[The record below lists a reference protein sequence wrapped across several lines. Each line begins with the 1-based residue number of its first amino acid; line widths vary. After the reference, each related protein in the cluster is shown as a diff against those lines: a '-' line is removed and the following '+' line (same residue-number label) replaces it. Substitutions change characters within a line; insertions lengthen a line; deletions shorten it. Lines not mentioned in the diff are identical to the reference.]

1 MFSSDTR
8 RKLLTLSV
16 ILLIQGLAFAQV
28 EKAVDPLEFFDKE
41 KRWWRGGSESWFNFF
56 GIPEA
61 EVRSSIERWEQIGR
75 DIEKSGSTR
84 SAGYGGSG
92 GVTHG
97 TYVRWSERSGFVWLD
112 VDDCAGGPMRIVRG
126 RVEVVPTGVI
136 FYPEI
141 RLGVSEGHGGHSQH
155 SKQSDRMD
163 FLSVTWMRGTF
174 LVPKDQI
181 RDFSD
186 YVAGL
191 GEYNNRFP
199 FMDESP
205 FLEGREADSELEP
218 KTFELPVYPAGY
230 ERYLK
235 RPVRGSVI
243 SIGKAVRRVNEDSDT
258 YDELVTPFKVRLESA
273 DNLKVGQFLHVVG
286 EDQGY
291 DEAFEVRAFKGNMAT
306 VANVRPVPKKNCV
319 ISAGDDCK
327 APDHVK
333 LRTGLLLSSNG
344 Y

>member
-8 RKLLTLSV
+8 RKLLTLSS

-28 EKAVDPLEFFDKE
+28 EKGVDPLEFFDKE

-61 EVRSSIERWEQIGR
+61 EVRNSIEQWERIGR

-84 SAGYGGSG
+84 SAGYGGIG
-92 GVTHG
+92 GGTHG
-97 TYVRWSERSGFVWLD
+97 TYVRWSALSGFVWLD

-126 RVEVVPTGVI
+126 RAEVVPTGVI

-141 RLGVSEGHGGHSQH
+141 RLGVSEGHEGHSQH
-155 SKQSDRMD
+155 SKQLDRMD
-163 FLSVTWMRGTF
+163 FLSVTWMQGTF
-174 LVPKDQI
+174 LVPKDRI

-186 YVAGL
+186 YAAGL
-191 GEYNNRFP
+191 GEYNNRFA
-199 FMDESP
+199 FMNETP
-205 FLEGREADSELEP
+205 FLEGREDVSESEP

-230 ERYLK
+230 EQYLK
-235 RPVRGSVI
+235 RPVRGSVT

-258 YDELVTPFKVRLESA
+258 YDELVTPFKIRLESA
-273 DNLKVGQFLHVVG
+273 ANLKVGQFLRVVG
-286 EDQGY
+286 AEQGY
-291 DEAFEVRAFKGNMAT
+291 DEAFEVRGFKGNVAT
-306 VANVRPVPKKNCV
+306 VQNVRSVPKRNCV

-327 APDHVK
+327 VWDHVK
-333 LRTGLLLSSNG
+333 LRSGLLLSSNG